1 MSDDTGEQW
10 KGPDGTIH
18 TVKSTDDP
26 RVPDG
31 FFHTQVDEDG
41 NKSTVVYN
49 SDYSM
54 ADVPANDEWD
64 EDDD

>member
-1 MSDDTGEQW
+1 MEEPTGERW
-10 KGPDGTIH
+10 TAPDGTTH

-31 FFHTQVDEDG
+31 FFHSQTDSSG
-41 NKSTVVYN
+41 NKSTAVYN

-54 ADVPANDEWD
+54 ADVPTNDEWD
-64 EDDD
+64 D